1 MLSKNTSC
9 RTFWSFEQSFRLSK
23 YSGTQS
29 MEYLH
34 RETQRNSHGR
44 RRSPLLLITGQ
55 NAQKWSLLVL
65 VDSSFLS
72 DALMAA
78 SANRELMIQLG
89 LFTGTYLQIFWK
101 NPSKNFFSIQR
112 KGAISYFPVITICLY
127 LNPDTFSLS
136 MEQDKDFAWQLLGV
150 WSIFFS
156 SF

>member
-1 MLSKNTSC
+1 MLSKNTGC
-9 RTFWSFEQSFRLSK
+9 RTFWSFEQSLRLSK
-23 YSGTQS
+23 YCGTQS

-101 NPSKNFFSIQR
+101 NPSKNFFQSSVNVQFH
-112 KGAISYFPVITICLY
+112 ISQWSQFTCT

-136 MEQDKDFAWQLLGV
+136 MEQDKDFAWQL
-150 WSIFFS
+150 
-156 SF
+156 